1 MSKYYNYAFLLYPE
15 SCSDDF
21 KSVLAATGQKIF
33 YILHNNDI
41 LEDGT
46 PKKPHYHVMIMYE
59 NQRSQNTVIKLCK
72 SCGGN
77 GHIEILD
84 SAKGY
89 ARYLLHMDN
98 PEKYQYNVSEIHSLC
113 GADYEKIALSETE
126 TKANKTK
133 LITDMIQFVEDN
145 DIEVYADF
153 IAYCSHNRPEW
164 LDILISRKGI
174 IVKDY
179 IKSRSWANRYGQDYR
194 RFDYDTEKR

>member
-1 MSKYYNYAFLLYPE
+1 MSKKRSFAFLLYPE
-15 SCSDDF
+15 SCSKNF
-21 KSVLAATGQKIF
+21 KSVLADTGYEIF
-33 YILHNNDI
+33 YILHDKDI

-46 PKKPHYHVMIMYE
+46 PKKPHYHVQIIFE
-59 NQRSQNTVIKLCK
+59 NPRSDRKIRKL
-72 SCGGN
+72 SLMCGGN
-77 GHIEILD
+77 GYLETLD
-84 SAKGY
+84 SVRGY
-89 ARYLLHMDN
+89 ARYLLHLDN
-98 PEKYQYNVSEIHSLC
+98 PEKYQYDVSEIHSLC

-133 LITDMIQFVEDN
+133 LITDMLQFIEDN

-179 IKSRSWANRYGQDYR
+179 IKSRSWANRYGQNYR